1 MRRGNLLYK
10 VQRRKSVRV
19 YNASEVRG
27 RMREEDGVGGG
38 QGPNVNRMT
47 CAIFISGGDFSSTL
61 LQTQLLAGLIFIIP
75 IQCGPNYIYHLSE
88 ILNWSWEV

>member
-27 RMREEDGVGGG
+27 RMREEDGVGVDRD
-38 QGPNVNRMT
+38 QM
-47 CAIFISGGDFSSTL
+47 
-61 LQTQLLAGLIFIIP
+61 
-75 IQCGPNYIYHLSE
+75 
-88 ILNWSWEV
+88 